1 MTHSIFIHA
10 ALATASGTGPTSW
23 LRTIRDGG
31 AVAYLILGLSVVA
44 LALVV
49 MHLWQI
55 RRSHLLPAAHVD
67 AVDRLLR
74 ESRVEDTLQYCLAE
88 ENDSYFCRILSA
100 GLTRYQQSA
109 FGVFEVKDAIDEAGE
124 DQTARLYRSTEALGV
139 IGSIAPLL
147 GLFGTVLGMVGAF
160 ESLSRSAAT
169 QSEALAANISV
180 ALVTTLLGLALAIPC
195 VALFTY
201 FRNRIDGLASQTGQS
216 IERVLLHLE
225 SPAAA
230 PSAPA
235 SAGAPARHPI
245 APTHG
250 APPATSPPS
259 AGATTASGASA
270 APPSTGPRG

>member
-1 MTHSIFIHA
+1 MTHLISMPFI
-10 ALATASGTGPTSW
+10 LATADTGPTSW
-23 LRTIRDGG
+23 LQTIQDGG
-31 AVAYLILGLSVVA
+31 AVAYLILALSVAA

-55 RRSHLLPAAHVD
+55 RRAHLLPAIHVD
-67 AVDRLLR
+67 QAERLLR
-74 ESRVEDTLQYCLAE
+74 ESRVEDTLQFCLAE

-109 FGVFEVKDAIDEAGE
+109 FGVFEVKDAIEEAGE

-169 QSEALAANISV
+169 QGEALAANISV

-195 VALFTY
+195 VALFTF
-201 FRNRIDGLASQTGQS
+201 FRNRIDALASETGQA
-216 IERVLLHLE
+216 IERVLLNLE
-225 SPAAA
+225 SPGAGPGRAPAPPAAA
-230 PSAPA
+230 PPAPVGSSA
-235 SAGAPARHPI
+235 
-245 APTHG
+245 
-250 APPATSPPS
+250 
-259 AGATTASGASA
+259 
-270 APPSTGPRG
+270 